1 MGVFNKKNIYKFK
14 LLKLFISIVGDI
26 VADYNPI
33 KPDKDSGS
41 HRTLILNFK
50 QFSFLKI
57 ETRIKEQESRLKF
70 SLDDFIQKYNLDKP
84 NAGNFYICSD

>member
-1 MGVFNKKNIYKFK
+1 MFF
-14 LLKLFISIVGDI
+14 FHSIGDI
-26 VADYNPI
+26 VADYKPI

-50 QFSFLKI
+50 QLSFLKI
-57 ETRIKEQESRLKF
+57 ETRIKDEESRLKF

-84 NAGNFYICSD
+84 IAGNFYICSN